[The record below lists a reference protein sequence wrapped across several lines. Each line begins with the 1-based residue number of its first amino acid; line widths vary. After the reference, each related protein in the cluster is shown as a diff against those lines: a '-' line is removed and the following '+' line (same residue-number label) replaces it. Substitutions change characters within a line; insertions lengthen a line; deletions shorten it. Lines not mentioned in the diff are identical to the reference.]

1 MLLEVKKL
9 ATEFTTEHGVV
20 KAVRNV
26 SFSVD
31 EGEIVGIVGE
41 SGSGKSQTMFSIMG
55 LLAENGQITS
65 GDIMFDGEQ
74 ISPLCFDG
82 NAKDFEKRMRGIRG
96 NKLSMIFQDPLTFLN
111 PVLSIETQLTEHI
124 VLHQKVSR
132 GQAKE
137 RALELMRIVGIPSPE
152 ERIKQYPHQFSGG
165 MRQRII
171 IAIALACNPKLIVAD
186 EPTTALDVTIQA
198 QVLDLIRQMRDRT
211 RASIILITH
220 DLGVV
225 ANMCDRIMIMYGG
238 KIVEQG
244 TDEEVFYQPRHEYT
258 KGLLASVNDPDRE
271 DKAPL
276 RPIPGSP
283 PDLLKPPAGCP
294 FVDRCP
300 EAMRICVDR
309 MPEATQ
315 LSPTHSCSCWMLHPY
330 AEEMRA
336 IGAEHE

>member
-1 MLLEVKKL
+1 MLLEVKHL
-9 ATEFTTEHGVV
+9 TTDFTTEHGVV
-20 KAVRNV
+20 KAVRDV
-26 SFSVD
+26 SFSVG

-65 GDIMFDGEQ
+65 GDILFDGEQ
-74 ISPLCFDG
+74 ISPLCFPG
-82 NAKDFEKRMRGIRG
+82 TPKEFEKQLRKIRG

-124 VLHQKVSR
+124 VLHQKVSHKE
-132 GQAKE
+132 AKKK
-137 RALELMRIVGIPSPE
+137 ALELMRIVGIPSPE

-171 IAIALACNPKLIVAD
+171 IAIALACGPKLIVAD

-198 QVLDLIRQMRDRT
+198 QVLELIRQLRDSTRT
-211 RASIILITH
+211 SIILITH

-225 ANMCDRIMIMYGG
+225 ANMCDRIIIMYGG

-244 TDEEVFYQPRHEYT
+244 TDMEIFYQPKHEYT
-258 KGLLASVNDPDRE
+258 KGLLASVNDPDRD

-276 RPIPGSP
+276 QPIPGSP
-283 PDLLKPPAGCP
+283 PDLLNPPKGCP

-300 EAMRICVDR
+300 EAMEICLTH
-309 MPEATQ
+309 MPESVQ
-315 LSPTHSCSCWMLHPY
+315 LSPTHSCACWMLHAY
-330 AEEMRA
+330 ANQKDA
-336 IGAEHE
+336 TGAEHE